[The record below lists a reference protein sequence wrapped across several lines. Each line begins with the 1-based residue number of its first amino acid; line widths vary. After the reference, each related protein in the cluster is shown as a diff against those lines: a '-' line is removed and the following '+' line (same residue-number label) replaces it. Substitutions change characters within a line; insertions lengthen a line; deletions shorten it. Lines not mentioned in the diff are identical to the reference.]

1 MEQRILAQT
10 EPVEVLRYFE
20 DLTRIPRESGNEAAV
35 CAYLV
40 EFAKAHSLEYH
51 TDAAHNILSAV
62 PLAKGF
68 EDRPGVILQAPH
80 GHGLREKRR
89 CGPRL

>member
-10 EPVEVLRYFE
+10 EPVEVFRYFE

-40 EFAKAHSLEYH
+40 EFAKAH
-51 TDAAHNILSAV
+51 
-62 PLAKGF
+62 G
-68 EDRPGVILQAPH
+68 PGVPHRRGPQHPDAPSRRQ
-80 GHGLREKRR
+80 GL
-89 CGPRL
+89 